1 VRITP
6 LDSYIIYTDGAALG
20 NPGPAGAGAIVVDPK
35 GNIVYRISESLGIAS
50 NNEAEYYA
58 IILALEKAA
67 NMDFQDIEIRSDS
80 QLIVRQIN
88 GQYKVKSPNLKP
100 LFKKVLNLL
109 SNFQRTKMIHISR
122 EFNKE
127 ADKLA
132 KLGAKRVKVI

>member
-1 VRITP
+1 M
-6 LDSYIIYTDGAALG
+6 DSYIIYTDGAALG

-50 NNEAEYYA
+50 NNEAEYFA
-58 IILALEKAA
+58 IILALEKAD
-67 NMDFQDIEIRSDS
+67 NMGLKDIEIRSDS

-88 GQYKVKSPNLKP
+88 GQYKVKSANLKP

-109 SNFQRTKMIHISR
+109 LNFQRTKMVHISR

-132 KLGAKRVKVI
+132 KLGAKRAKVI

>member
-1 VRITP
+1 M
-6 LDSYIIYTDGAALG
+6 DNYIIYTDGAALG
-20 NPGPAGAGAIVVDPK
+20 NPGPAGAGAIIVDTK
-35 GNIVYRISESLGIAS
+35 GNIVYRISESLGTAT

-67 NMDFQDIEIRSDS
+67 DMGLQNIEIRSDS

-109 SNFQRTKMIHISR
+109 SNFQRTKMVHISR

-132 KLGAKRVKVI
+132 KVGARRAKVI

>member
-1 VRITP
+1 M
-6 LDSYIIYTDGAALG
+6 DNYIIYTDGAALG
-20 NPGPAGAGAIVVDPK
+20 NPGPAGAGAIITDPK

-58 IILALEKAA
+58 IILALEKASD
-67 NMDFQDIEIRSDS
+67 MGLQDIEIRSDS
-80 QLIVRQIN
+80 QLIIRQIN

-109 SNFQRTKMIHISR
+109 SNFQRTKMVHISR

-132 KLGAKRVKVI
+132 KLGAKRAKVI

>member
-1 VRITP
+1 M
-6 LDSYIIYTDGAALG
+6 DNYIIYTDGAALG
-20 NPGPAGAGAIVVDPK
+20 NPGPAGAGAIIVDTK
-35 GNIVYRISESLGIAS
+35 GNIVYRISESLGTAT

-58 IILALEKAA
+58 IILALEKASDMGLQ
-67 NMDFQDIEIRSDS
+67 NIEIRSDS

-109 SNFQRTKMIHISR
+109 SNFRRTKMVHISR